1 MLRRSVSVLSSKS
14 FEYAA
19 VTKKRRIKS
28 WQLHEYGGIDEL
40 QLGSIRLPVIR
51 DPNEVLVQVNAASVN
66 PIDLLMIGGY
76 GRNLF
81 QIQRNFENE
90 LPLTVGRDFAGTI
103 IAKGHKVRDGMKVGD
118 EVYGFIP
125 LHKQGTFSEVILAN
139 ACHVLPIPK
148 QLSSIESTSL
158 VYATMTAWS
167 ALFIFGN
174 LVSKQTDGLR
184 VLILGCSGGVGTAAV
199 QLLKSQ
205 DCVVFGTCSSD
216 AVSLVYN
223 LGADCVFDYTS
234 PDFHKNVELE
244 GRYHIILDAAQI
256 GYQNIPKSWKYDTY
270 ITLNSPLLKSTDSYG
285 LMAGLAYSASD
296 LLDANL
302 RAYKDSSCVKWGF
315 FIPSTRG
322 FEFVDDL
329 ISKEKIKPVIHK
341 TFGFGKLQD
350 AFKTVSEGHLRGKVV
365 IDFSIDNDCNE

>member
-1 MLRRSVSVLSSKS
+1 MLRRSLSVLSSKS
-14 FEYAA
+14 FEYSA

-223 LGADCVFDYTS
+223 LGADCVFDYSS

-244 GRYHIILDAAQI
+244 GREMNYF
-256 GYQNIPKSWKYDTY
+256 NIDIYLASVLEHTIKDVSSIVETEVDRTP
-270 ITLNSPLLKSTDSYG
+270 NQLL
-285 LMAGLAYSASD
+285 
-296 LLDANL
+296 
-302 RAYKDSSCVKWGF
+302 
-315 FIPSTRG
+315 
-322 FEFVDDL
+322 
-329 ISKEKIKPVIHK
+329 IKPVIHK